1 MQALIWAALPC
12 INMFK
17 STQSYVK
24 RLFSSGSTFDK
35 RYLEWAEL
43 IHHAA
48 VYTDYLIIIPAN
60 DIDDRVAAEQALSH
74 LHSGSFDVAHVEG
87 TASLEWMH
95 ILNSIKEAIGC
106 DLELDEALQLSEAL
120 RQSAEERYAT
130 SGNLLVSIGNSQQI
144 SSDVLNQIAHFALL
158 SQRYIVFVLF
168 GEVGFAEVIREGPAQ
183 AMKQYLP
190 DPSQDTS
197 RIVHH
202 ERIVDRI
209 RKKVRRSLE
218 EVKSQNPWLVSVLE
232 PVEKGDFPLTH
243 TIAVTCA
250 VVLLVCAALFWPSDK
265 ATVIE
270 EVIIPNKPSPVW
282 VDAFSDE
289 LADNEQLPVHLD
301 AKVSTTLA
309 DAVNDPAADLV
320 MSQNSFSAD
329 KADSDVSPMARTI
342 TEPLSLKTFYAI
354 QLIGVRDQASAI
366 SYMRQWQAQLK
377 LPMGYLETS
386 LKGAPWYVVVCGHFK
401 EHDQAKA
408 AITAMPLE
416 LRSNK
421 PWVRQVDTEVS
432 WL

>member
-1 MQALIWAALPC
+1 M
-12 INMFK
+12 
-17 STQSYVK
+17 
-24 RLFSSGSTFDK
+24 G
-35 RYLEWAEL
+35 
-43 IHHAA
+43 
-48 VYTDYLIIIPAN
+48 
-60 DIDDRVAAEQALSH
+60 
-74 LHSGSFDVAHVEG
+74 
-87 TASLEWMH
+87 
-95 ILNSIKEAIGC
+95 
-106 DLELDEALQLSEAL
+106 
-120 RQSAEERYAT
+120 
-130 SGNLLVSIGNSQQI
+130 
-144 SSDVLNQIAHFALL
+144 
-158 SQRYIVFVLF
+158 
-168 GEVGFAEVIREGPAQ
+168 
-183 AMKQYLP
+183 
-190 DPSQDTS
+190 
-197 RIVHH
+197 
-202 ERIVDRI
+202 
-209 RKKVRRSLE
+209 
-218 EVKSQNPWLVSVLE
+218 
-232 PVEKGDFPLTH
+232 
-243 TIAVTCA
+243 
-250 VVLLVCAALFWPSDK
+250 
-265 ATVIE
+265 
-270 EVIIPNKPSPVW
+270 
-282 VDAFSDE
+282 FSDE